1 MRSVEITNNGYV
13 LRGLLEEVNDSKG
26 LVVMFH
32 GFTGHMNENG
42 YLFKELSRK
51 LKEHGFSSL
60 RFDFMGS
67 GISDGRFS
75 EMTFLTEISDARAI
89 LNYAKTLK
97 INDKLI
103 ILGFSMGGAVASLV
117 AKEFENDLEKLVLLS
132 PAGNINKIGERY
144 FGNPNA
150 VWFDE
155 ENIDMGGYLMS
166 INFLKSFEGLDLYK
180 NTNLSKPVIIIHGE
194 KDMAVPIEYG
204 KKYASMYPNC
214 EFYMVPE
221 SEHCYQR
228 MNRRD
233 FVNNHVIEFLEK

>member
-1 MRSVEITNNGYV
+1 MRCVETTNKGYV
-13 LRGLLEEVNDSKG
+13 LRGLLEEVESSKG

-42 YLFKELSRK
+42 YLFKELSTL
-51 LKEHGFSSL
+51 LKEHGYSSL

-67 GISDGRFS
+67 GISDGRFE
-75 EMTFLTEISDARAI
+75 EMTFLTELDDARAI
-89 LNYAKTLK
+89 LKYAKSLK

-117 AKEFENDLEKLVLLS
+117 AKEFEDDLEKLVLLS
-132 PAGNINKIGERY
+132 PAGNINKIGQRY

-150 VWFDE
+150 VWHNE
-155 ENIDMGGYLMS
+155 ENIDMGGYLMN

-194 KDMAVPIEYG
+194 NDQAVPIEYG
-204 KKYASMYPNC
+204 RKYASQYPNC

-228 MNRRD
+228 MYRRE